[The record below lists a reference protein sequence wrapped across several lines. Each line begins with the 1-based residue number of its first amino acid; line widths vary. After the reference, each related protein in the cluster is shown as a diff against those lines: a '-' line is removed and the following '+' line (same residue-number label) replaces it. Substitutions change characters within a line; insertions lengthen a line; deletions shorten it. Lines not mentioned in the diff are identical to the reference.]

1 MRSVLFKL
9 VVTVVAVVCLAT
21 FSLSAAVRSEEFA
34 EQLRRIVHDMN
45 PDSLRTQRATESQTD
60 DRPQRNCYDTPCGWN
75 PFHAGNRRATIFMA
89 NTCRCPDETYKCV
102 RTGENV
108 SMSAYVY
115 HCRQNTTA
123 DDIEGESTYDM
134 DSADYDST

>member
-9 VVTVVAVVCLAT
+9 VVTVVALLCLTT
-21 FSLSAAVRSEEFA
+21 FALGAAVRSEEFA

-45 PDSLRTQRATESQTD
+45 PDTARTQRATLSQND
-60 DRPQRNCYDTPCGWN
+60 DRPQRKCYDTPCGWHTYH
-75 PFHAGNRRATIFMA
+75 PGTRQLSSKFMP
-89 NTCRCPDETYKCV
+89 NTCRCADETYKCV

-123 DDIEGESTYDM
+123 DDIEGEPYDM
-134 DSADYDST
+134 DSADYVS